1 MHDQQAED
9 PPGTE
14 HGATSASATPGTQP
28 EQESAQPEQETETEN
43 AKRDEQPK
51 PKKPETARKQRQTA
65 ASLACL
71 EDRREH
77 QQAHLE
83 D

>member
-1 MHDQQAED
+1 MHHQQAED
-9 PPGTE
+9 PSHGQ
-14 HGATSASATPGTQP
+14 HGATQASAGW
-28 EQESAQPEQETETEN
+28 AQPEQETETEN